1 MNSDTYRNDGLIL
14 GGSPDQ
20 GGDAACVDA
29 TDLAVI
35 GADPNTRYLASSLR
49 SQPDKCNSAPIQVQF
64 LPKASRVEFVF
75 ATPGDRTLEVNFK
88 DLTRTTVTGSAVAD
102 DGSHGGIDYVIVSGR
117 ATGQGAA
124 PPPAIRSV
132 KYPRSAAEPATRI
145 RRT

>member
-1 MNSDTYRNDGLIL
+1 VDSDAYSAEGLIL

-29 TDLAVI
+29 TDLAVV
-35 GADPNTRYLASSLR
+35 GTDPNTRYLASSLR
-49 SQPDKCNSAPIQVQF
+49 DQPGKCNAAPIQIRFVP
-64 LPKASRVEFVF
+64 LASRVEFVF

-88 DLTRTTVTGSAVAD
+88 DLSRTTVVGSAVTD

-117 ATGQGAA
+117 ATGPGAA

-132 KYPRSAAEPATRI
+132 TYAPLRG
-145 RRT
+145 